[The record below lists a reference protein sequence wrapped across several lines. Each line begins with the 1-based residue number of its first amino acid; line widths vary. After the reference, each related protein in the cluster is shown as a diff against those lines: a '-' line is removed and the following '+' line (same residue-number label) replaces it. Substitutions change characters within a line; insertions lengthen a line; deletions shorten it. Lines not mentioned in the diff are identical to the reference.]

1 MNGGHAITDAAK
13 DVVSRLLVRPL
24 EPRISLRYLINEN
37 ISIKAS
43 FCTMQQYIHLL
54 ANSNIGLPTD
64 LWVPSTDKVPA
75 QNSWQPALGYSQ
87 SFKLNNQDCEWTLE
101 GYYKDMKGVIDYLGG
116 ANFLSTAESWEE
128 KVAKGHAW
136 SYGAEIFVQKKTG
149 NFTGWIGYTLSW
161 SWRQFDDI
169 NFGKKFSYKYDRRND
184 IEIVGTYKLSD
195 NCDLGITWV
204 FGTGNAITL
213 PVAKYFDAGN
223 NSLTTIF
230 NGGFNNGYNYYNSI
244 DFYGDKNSTRMKAYH
259 RLDIGFNWH
268 KKKKWGERIFSLG
281 IYNVYSRKN
290 PYFYYLSSD
299 YQGHPQYKMVSLFPI
314 IPSVS
319 YSVHFN

>member
-1 MNGGHAITDAAK
+1 M
-13 DVVSRLLVRPL
+13 
-24 EPRISLRYLINEN
+24 
-37 ISIKAS
+37 
-43 FCTMQQYIHLL
+43 
-54 ANSNIGLPTD
+54 
-64 LWVPSTDKVPA
+64 
-75 QNSWQPALGYSQ
+75 
-87 SFKLNNQDCEWTLE
+87 
-101 GYYKDMKGVIDYLGG
+101 
-116 ANFLSTAESWEE
+116 
-128 KVAKGHAW
+128 
-136 SYGAEIFVQKKTG
+136 QKKTG
-149 NFTGWIGYTLSW
+149 KFTGWIGYTLSW

-169 NFGKKFSYKYDRRND
+169 NFGKKFPYKYDRRND

-223 NSLTTIF
+223 NSLTNIYS
-230 NGGFNNGYNYYNSI
+230 GNNYFGGYNYYNSI

-259 RLDIGFNWH
+259 RLDLGFNWH

-290 PYFYYLSSD
+290 PYFYYLSND
-299 YQGHPQYKMVSLFPI
+299 YQGNPQYKMVSLFPI

-319 YSVHFN
+319 YSLHFN